1 MSNEA
6 EIVHDQDGNRT
17 IRVAGMYRDESYSP
31 AIEEMFLRCSGST
44 AELVSVSDEEAPK
57 KFRVRADVMDR
68 IAESW
73 QRYRADEEKRKADE
87 EAQMEADAT
96 QAIAE
101 AYEIARECPAI
112 KIKEHPGPQWE
123 VSVPKMGYRFER
135 VVQWPSD
142 LLWQARTARTAY
154 DNWIEDQKEYA
165 RREASGSF

>member
-1 MSNEA
+1 MPEI
-6 EIVHDQDGNRT
+6 EIVHDQNGERVVRVFRNFSDGIVSEINL
-17 IRVAGMYRDESYSP
+17 VCDESSAEIVRMTSVGSP
-31 AIEEMFLRCSGST
+31 ESIAVAAS
-44 AELVSVSDEEAPK
+44 
-57 KFRVRADVMDR
+57 VMDR